1 MNNACEPPGA
11 WSAGVRCEFKN
22 NPVCPQLAFEPPGA
36 WNAVGR
42 CEFKNNPICPPLACE
57 PPGAWCAGGHC
68 ELSWRSGYP
77 NRRPRSTVKQGC
89 FYSTT
94 ISLVLRNWPSVCSD
108 SRVSY
113 EKIYGDSYF
122 IRVVQDRL
130 LNTKI
135 YLNNSTNKDS
145 KI

>member
-1 MNNACEPPGA
+1 M
-11 WSAGVRCEFKN
+11 
-22 NPVCPQLAFEPPGA
+22 
-36 WNAVGR
+36 
-42 CEFKNNPICPPLACE
+42 
-57 PPGAWCAGGHC
+57 
-68 ELSWRSGYP
+68 SWRSGYP

-94 ISLVLRNWPSVCSD
+94 ISLVLRSWPSVCSD

-145 KI
+145 KIEEKNFKDLFLRQGSVSRSTLRFSTLFHNYPAAHQDHCGRCRNRTRDSPLLHKSDALPMSQTLI